1 MKISIFKISSI
12 SLLLAVLTSCLAD
25 DEEISVKTN
34 DSGQK
39 PVIEAE
45 LSTDSLQTYTKLT
58 WLTSIDN
65 DKAPQPI
72 HNGLVTLKDSNTNHT
87 DTLLESS
94 QAPGKYVKSRL
105 KAIEGHTYL
114 LTVSIDSK
122 TYTARSKV
130 GSKFLLSKLR
140 YESLLANDLL
150 GSLGINLWS
159 LGGDID
165 TTSRYFTCYVTG
177 DSYNSL
183 QNSNYSARMILN
195 IDGKRYYKALNNEV
209 RTSYVDDE
217 VITTLIPDSVLK
229 NVKVVS
235 VEIQAFDK
243 SIYNYLS
250 EIDNA
255 TNNTQAAPTN
265 PPSNISGGA
274 LGYFFAHTSSVIET
288 NYVQAQSKAQ
298 KAIIGTRKR

>member
-1 MKISIFKISSI
+1 MKISIFKISFI
-12 SLLLAVLTSCLAD
+12 SLLLTILTSCVAD

-58 WLTSIDN
+58 WLSSIDN
-65 DKAPQPI
+65 VKAPQPI
-72 HNGLVTLKDSNTNHT
+72 HNVLVTLKDSNTNHT

-94 QAPGKYVKSRL
+94 QTPGKYVKSRL

-150 GSLGINLWS
+150 GSLGINLGG
-159 LGGDID
+159 LGGGID

-195 IDGKRYYKALNNEV
+195 FDGKRYYKTLNNEV

-229 NVKVVS
+229 NVKVIS

-250 EIDNA
+250 EKDNA
-255 TNNTQAAPTN
+255 TSNTQAAPTN

-288 NYVQAQSKAQ
+288 NYVQAQTKAQ

>member
-34 DSGQK
+34 DTGQK

-58 WLTSIDN
+58 WLSSIDN

-105 KAIEGHTYL
+105 KAVEGHTYL

-150 GSLGINLWS
+150 GSLGINLGG
-159 LGGDID
+159 LGGGID
-165 TTSRYFTCYVTG
+165 TTSRYFSCYVTG

-195 IDGKRYYKALNNEV
+195 FDGKRYYKALNSEV
-209 RTSYVDDE
+209 RTSYVNDE

-255 TNNTQAAPTN
+255 TSNTQAAPTN
-265 PPSNISGGA
+265 PPSNISSGA

-288 NYVQAQSKAQ
+288 NYVQAQTKAQ
-298 KAIIGTRKR
+298 KAIIGTKKR

>member
-1 MKISIFKISSI
+1 MKISIFKTSSI

-58 WLTSIDN
+58 WLSSIDN

-105 KAIEGHTYL
+105 KAVEGHTYL

-150 GSLGINLWS
+150 GSLGINLGS

-195 IDGKRYYKALNNEV
+195 FDGKRYYKALNNEV

-255 TNNTQAAPTN
+255 TSNTQAAPTN
-265 PPSNISGGA
+265 PPSNISSGA

-288 NYVQAQSKAQ
+288 NYVQAQTKAQ
-298 KAIIGTRKR
+298 KAIIGTKKR